1 MKLLLEVI
9 AVIILFAVMIVL
21 VVILCG
27 MLVIKTGIEKV
38 IEWMEGKR

>member
-9 AVIILFAVMIVL
+9 AVVILFAVMIVITL
-21 VVILCG
+21 ILLG
-27 MLVIKTGIEKV
+27 VLVIKTGIEKA